1 MPGRGSMY
9 RTLGLTF
16 LVVLAGASAALA
28 QLPPQPP
35 PIAIPMTSGDEQ
47 ERAACHPD
55 VAKYCKRELDFNP
68 NDAFGIL
75 NCLQRNRPT
84 ISVACNNVLRSHG
97 Q

>member
-1 MPGRGSMY
+1 MY

-16 LVVLAGASAALA
+16 LVVLAGASAAFA

-35 PIAIPMTSGDEQ
+35 PVAIPMTSGDEK

-55 VAKYCKRELDFNP
+55 VSKFCKKELDLNP
-68 NDAFGIL
+68 DDAFSIL
-75 NCLQRNRPT
+75 GCLQRNRPA